1 MNYRMITAA
10 GFALATTLSLGAV
23 QAAEYPT
30 RAIELVVPTAAGGGT
45 DAVARAFAEAARPHL
60 GQALGVVNKPGGG
73 TAIGT
78 ADVAKARPNGYK
90 LGMVVVEMAILPSL
104 GLAPFKTS
112 DLTPIARVNADP
124 AAVTVRA
131 DSPWK
136 TLEEFNAHV
145 AQNPGKVRVGNAGT
159 GSIWHLAAIAY
170 EQKIDSKF
178 SHIPYDG
185 AAPAVTALLGGHI
198 EAVTVSPAE
207 VASHVSSGAL
217 RTLAVMA
224 DERAKGFEE
233 VPTLK
238 EQDIDLSI
246 GTWRALVGPKGL
258 PDDVVN
264 TLREASRKAS
274 EDPEFIAV
282 LDRLNL
288 GRVFDDADAF
298 KASLAEE
305 EAMYAKLIQDLGL
318 RR

>member
-1 MNYRMITAA
+1 MKQGIIRFAGAMVAA
-10 GFALATTLSLGAV
+10 AMFAGAA

-30 RAIELVVPTAAGGGT
+30 RSIELVVPTAAGGGT
-45 DAVARAFAEAARPHL
+45 DAVARAFAEAIKPHL
-60 GQALGVVNKPGGG
+60 GQPMGVVNKPGGG

-112 DLTPIARVNADP
+112 DFTPIARINADP

-131 DSPWK
+131 DAPWQ
-136 TLEEFNAHV
+136 TLEEFNEYV
-145 AQNPGKVRVGNAGT
+145 KQNPGKVRVGNAGT

-170 EQKIDSKF
+170 EQKLGSKF
-178 SHIPYDG
+178 NHVPYDG
-185 AAPAVTALLGGHI
+185 AAPAVTALLGDHI

-207 VASHVSSGAL
+207 VATHVSSGTL
-217 RTLAVMA
+217 RTLGVMA
-224 DERAKGFEE
+224 DERARGFEE

-238 EQDIDLSI
+238 EKGIDLSI

-258 PDDVVN
+258 PPAVVEK
-264 TLREASRKAS
+264 LRVAARQAAEEPA
-274 EDPEFIAV
+274 FIEV
-282 LDRLNL
+282 LERLDL

-298 KASLAEE
+298 QASLVQE
-305 EAMYAKLIQDLGL
+305 EATFKALIDELGL

>member
-1 MNYRMITAA
+1 MNYRIISTA
-10 GFALATTLSLGAV
+10 GLALATTLSVGAV
-23 QAAEYPT
+23 QAADYPS
-30 RAIELVVPTAAGGGT
+30 RPIELVVPTAAGGGT
-45 DAVARAFAEAARPHL
+45 DAVARAFAEAVRPHL
-60 GQALGVVNKPGGG
+60 GQSMGVVNKPGGG

-78 ADVAKARPNGYK
+78 ADVARARPNGYK

-124 AAVTVRA
+124 AAITVRA
-131 DSPWK
+131 DAPWN
-136 TLEEFNAHV
+136 TLEEFNAYLE
-145 AQNPGKVRVGNAGT
+145 QNPGKIRVGNAGT

-170 EQKIDSKF
+170 EQKVGGKF

-217 RTLAVMA
+217 RTLAVM
-224 DERAKGFEE
+224 DDDRARGFDD

-238 EQDIDLSI
+238 ESGIDLSI

-258 PDDVVN
+258 PEDVVN
-264 TLREASRKAS
+264 KLREASRQAS

>member
-1 MNYRMITAA
+1 MRHRFMKAA
-10 GFALATTLSLGAV
+10 GMVLAATLSVGAV
-23 QAAEYPT
+23 HAAEYPS
-30 RAIELVVPTAAGGGT
+30 RPIELVVPTAAGGGT
-45 DAVARAFAEAARPHL
+45 DAVARAFAEAVRGHL
-60 GQALGVVNKPGGG
+60 GQPMGVVNKPGGG

-112 DLTPIARVNADP
+112 EFTPIARINADP

-136 TLEEFNAHV
+136 TLDEFNAYVKAH
-145 AQNPGKVRVGNAGT
+145 PGKVRVGNAGT
-159 GSIWHLAAIAY
+159 GSIWHLAAVAY

-217 RTLAVMA
+217 RTLAVM
-224 DERAKGFEE
+224 DDKRARGFDN

-238 EQDIDLSI
+238 ESGIDLSI

-258 PDDVVN
+258 PDDVVAK
-264 TLREASRKAS
+264 LGDASRKAV
-274 EDPEFIAV
+274 EEPTFIEV

-288 GRVFDDADAF
+288 GRIYDDGDTF
-298 KASLAEE
+298 KASLAKE
-305 EAMYAKLIQDLGL
+305 EATYAELINQLGL

>member
-1 MNYRMITAA
+1 MRHRFMKAA
-10 GFALATTLSLGAV
+10 SIVLAATLSIGAV
-23 QAAEYPT
+23 QAAEYPS
-30 RAIELVVPTAAGGGT
+30 RSIELVVPTAAGGGT
-45 DAVARAFAEAARPHL
+45 DAVARAFAEAVRGHL
-60 GQALGVVNKPGGG
+60 GQPMGVVNKPGGG

-104 GLAPFKTS
+104 GLAPFKT
-112 DLTPIARVNADP
+112 DEFTPIARINADP

-131 DSPWK
+131 DAPWK
-136 TLEEFNAHV
+136 TLEEFNAYVKEH
-145 AQNPGKVRVGNAGT
+145 PGKVRVGNAGT
-159 GSIWHLAAIAY
+159 GSIWHLAAVAY
-170 EQKIDSKF
+170 EQKIGGKF

-207 VASHVSSGAL
+207 VFTHVSSGSL
-217 RTLAVMA
+217 RTLAVM
-224 DERAKGFEE
+224 DDKRARGFDN

-238 EQDIDLSI
+238 ESGIDLSI

-258 PDDVVN
+258 PEDIV
-264 TLREASRKAS
+264 TKLRDASRKAV
-274 EDPEFIAV
+274 EEPAYIEV

-288 GRVFDDADAF
+288 GRVYDDGEAF
-298 KASLAEE
+298 KASLAKE
-305 EAMYAKLIQDLGL
+305 EATYAGLINQLGL